1 VRTLS
6 PPISCPP
13 FQVTT
18 IVRSHPD
25 ERHVVYYGL
34 DFLRCVVAH
43 AGASK
48 SVMRVVP
55 AVTAALQDQIDR
67 RDLAAIGPALGLLHA
82 LSWCDIV
89 DEPWGSLTRHVP
101 LVLDVVRAA
110 VAWSGGWVVLLR
122 A

>member
-6 PPISCPP
+6 PPFSRPP

-18 IVRSHPD
+18 IVLSHPG
-25 ERHVVYYGL
+25 ERHVVYLGL

-43 AGASK
+43 AGAPK

-55 AVTAALQDQIDR
+55 AATAALQGQLDR

-82 LSWCDIV
+82 LSLCDIV
-89 DEPWGSLTRHVP
+89 AEPWGSLTRHVP
-101 LVLDVVRAA
+101 LVLNVVRAA
-110 VAWSGGWVVLLR
+110 VAWNGGWVVLLR